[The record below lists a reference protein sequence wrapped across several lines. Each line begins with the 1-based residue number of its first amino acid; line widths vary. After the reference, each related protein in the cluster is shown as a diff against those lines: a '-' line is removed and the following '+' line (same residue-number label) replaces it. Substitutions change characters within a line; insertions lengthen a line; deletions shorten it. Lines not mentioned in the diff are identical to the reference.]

1 MSKIRQ
7 NMIQTEEIKLTQVA
21 TNPDNPRT
29 ITKEKFDKL
38 VNSILIFPKMLQLR
52 PIVVDATMT
61 ALGGNMRTEALTAI
75 AQMKP
80 DEMAERLAG
89 IADYQRKT
97 NGEQKALVDYW
108 GRWLG
113 NPTAYIV
120 RADNLSEQER
130 QQFIIKDNTQ
140 FGTWDYDALANKWD
154 SAMLADWGMDV
165 WPDGFEEMKVRGV
178 NSKESEEDDFSDED
192 AEKAEPRVKPGDIWQ
207 LGEHRLMCGDSTDAA
222 SVALLMNGQ
231 KADMV
236 FTDPPYGVSI
246 GDKNKA
252 LNSVQK
258 AGRCTENIANDN
270 ISVDDLYP
278 ILVKAMTNCRENC
291 KDCACYYVTSPQGG
305 ELGLMMMMM
314 KDAGLP
320 VRHMLIWEKN
330 SATFSLGRLDY
341 DYQHEPIFYT
351 WTKSHKNYRKGEFR
365 TTIWKYDKPRKCD
378 LHPTMKPV
386 ELVANCMMD
395 ASVEGDIVLDMF
407 GGSGTTIIAAEQL
420 GRRARLMELDPHYC
434 DVIIARWEKLTGKE
448 AVKLND

>member
-1 MSKIRQ
+1 MERRYID
-7 NMIQTEEIKLTQVA
+7 IGDVLTNEGQIDGL
-21 TNPDNPRT
+21 PSNPRT
-29 ITKEKFDKL
+29 IRKEKFDKL
-38 VNSILIFPKMLQLR
+38 MRSIRDLPEMTEARDLLVYPHDGKY
-52 PIVVDATMT
+52 VV
-61 ALGGNMRTEALTAI
+61 LGGNMRLRAYQELGWKEVPCCILPEGISADKLREIVIQDNNPFGETDWDMI
-75 AQMKP
+75 AN
-80 DEMAERLAG
+80 E
-89 IADYQRKT
+89 
-97 NGEQKALVDYW
+97 
-108 GRWLG
+108 
-113 NPTAYIV
+113 
-120 RADNLSEQER
+120 
-130 QQFIIKDNTQ
+130 
-140 FGTWDYDALANKWD
+140 WDVEELK
-154 SAMLADWGMDV
+154 DWGVDLPESWNV
-165 WPDGFEEMKVRGV
+165 SED
-178 NSKESEEDDFSDED
+178 SKQKEAEEDDFSEED
-192 AEKAEPRVKPGDIWQ
+192 AEKAVHRVKLGEIWQ

-222 SVALLMNGQ
+222 SVALLMDGER
-231 KADMV
+231 ADMV

-246 GDKNKA
+246 GDKNKT

-278 ILVKAMTNCRENC
+278 ILVKAMINCRENC

-305 ELGLMMMMM
+305 ELGLMMMMMM

-351 WTKSHKNYRKGEFR
+351 WTKSHKNYRNGEFR

-420 GRRARLMELDPHYC
+420 ERKARLMELDPHYC

-448 AVKLND
+448 AVKVYG